1 MLADPRSEAL
11 TANFA
16 GQWLQLRNLAAVTP
30 SEVLFPDFD
39 DTLRQGFRRE
49 TELFFDSVVRE
60 DRSAA
65 RPARRPTTRSSTI
78 GWRGTT
84 AFPTSRAATSA
95 A

>member
-16 GQWLQLRNLAAVTP
+16 GQWLQLRNLAAVKP

-49 TELFFDSVVRE
+49 TELFFDSMIRE
-60 DRSAA
+60 DRGSSTCST
-65 RPARRPTTRSSTI
+65 PTTRS
-78 GWRGTT
+78 
-84 AFPTSRAATSA
+84 
-95 A
+95 